1 MLRFFF
7 TPSAWGFAP
16 QALLSG
22 CARATDYNFVSK
34 LDRGKNHANQRME
47 KYDYY

>member
-1 MLRFFF
+1 LDQTNLFFNQ
-7 TPSAWGFAP
+7 SAWGAAP

-34 LDRGKNHANQRME
+34 LDRGKNNVNLRKNQI
-47 KYDYY
+47 